1 MKAPHLSLVLPPCR
15 GGGWR
20 EYPPTQWGLIRCTQ
34 KSLEI
39 WGKVRTAQDGLRRRK
54 TSRITLWFQG
64 TLGSPCNKES
74 WLMSPM
80 QGPWKWWEGHQML
93 GPRLTSLGVTETL
106 VYDLWHWRW
115 GCSASHWKGSL
126 KKLLSPLPMK
136 VKVAQLCPTLCD
148 SHTVH
153 GILQA
158 RMLEWVVIPFS
169 RGSSQKL
176 NLGLLHCRQVL
187 YQLSYKGTPLFPWWK
202 SNSTS
207 PADTIKT
214 ASSGTHPDHI
224 TVLPVPP
231 RVYRSG
237 VCSIASPTHNQGPD
251 PAPKTNDGLINLWFT
266 L

>member
-1 MKAPHLSLVLPPCR
+1 MDSEEERPPASLCDFRRPWGAPVTRNPDSRAPCGALGSDGKA
-15 GGGWR
+15 
-20 EYPPTQWGLIRCTQ
+20 IRCWAPGSLLLESQ
-34 KSLEI
+34 K
-39 WGKVRTAQDGLRRRK
+39 
-54 TSRITLWFQG
+54 LWCLISDTG
-64 TLGSPCNKES
+64 DE
-74 WLMSPM
+74 
-80 QGPWKWWEGHQML
+80 
-93 GPRLTSLGVTETL
+93 
-106 VYDLWHWRW
+106 DA
-115 GCSASHWKGSL
+115 SASHWKGSL

-158 RMLEWVVIPFS
+158 RILEWVVIPFS

-207 PADTIKT
+207 PADTVIKT

-231 RVYRSG
+231 AHGLQKGCLFHLLSHSQLGPRS
-237 VCSIASPTHNQGPD
+237 ST
-251 PAPKTNDGLINLWFT
+251 
-266 L
+266 